1 MDLPLEECD
10 IFALWFRS
18 GLHHILERI
27 FMDLPVRSILACTR
41 TSMAWR
47 RIINFYF
54 KSVSPRTE
62 RMLETRIT
70 AEWYLAEPLL
80 GIVTL
85 SNNYMIGLHMV
96 ADEHHV
102 AVPALV
108 THPDTLEDE
117 PKVFILDTK
126 TLGLLHII
134 SLPNWIQSRTG
145 KNFSQIR

>member
-10 IFALWFRS
+10 IFALGFRS

-41 TSMAWR
+41 TSKAWR

-54 KSVSPRTE
+54 KSASPRTE

-96 ADEHHV
+96 ADKHHV

-117 PKVFILDTK
+117 PKIFILDAK

-134 SLPNWIQSRTG
+134 SLPNWVQSRTG